1 MQKNVICIIILLV
14 LAANLLVGCTI
25 ATVEEK
31 EITVT
36 VAECVEGEF
45 HPEPNYQAMAI
56 AAMKKKS
63 ITLYNYYTKL
73 ANENG
78 YYDYVISFQIDGT
91 TYSVTR
97 LEQCSA
103 GEEISVTQVITRD
116 GDTILKTE
124 YR

>member
-1 MQKNVICIIILLV
+1 MKNVINVIILV
-14 LAANLLVGCTI
+14 TLAAILLTGCTV
-25 ATVEEK
+25 ATVEEE

-45 HPEPNYQAMAI
+45 HPHASYQAMAV
-56 AAMKKKS
+56 AALKKKS
-63 ITLYNYYTKL
+63 MTLYNYYTNL

-78 YYDYVISFQIDGT
+78 SYDYVVSFQIDGA

-97 LEQCSA
+97 SEQYVK

-116 GDTILKTE
+116 GDTILSTE